1 MDQRTMRNIFGQFA
15 TGVTVITCA
24 NDEGTPHGAT
34 VTAFTPISIE
44 PRLCQVT
51 LTRKSKACGYLD
63 ETSGA
68 AAYCGSLDDPHSRWF
83 DATARFTPSCVPLSA
98 VS

>member
-34 VTAFTPISIE
+34 VTAFTPDLDRT
-44 PRLCQVT
+44 P
-51 LTRKSKACGYLD
+51 AC
-63 ETSGA
+63 
-68 AAYCGSLDDPHSRWF
+68 
-83 DATARFTPSCVPLSA
+83 AR
-98 VS
+98 